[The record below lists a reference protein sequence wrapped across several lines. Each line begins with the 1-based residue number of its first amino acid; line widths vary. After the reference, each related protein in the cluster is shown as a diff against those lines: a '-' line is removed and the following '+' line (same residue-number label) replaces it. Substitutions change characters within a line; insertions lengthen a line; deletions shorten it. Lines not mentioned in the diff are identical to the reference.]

1 MLKPLKIALAGL
13 IALAAAAALFAA
25 AGAASDNGAQ
35 EPPAVAQQQ
44 QQQQQQNT
52 RPTGDDWS
60 CSKATRGHQFLGG
73 FQRSLIN
80 HFHYQITE
88 QEVCRNSA
96 TGATWNGPQT
106 RRSYWRCTNMNDEVV
121 TCPAT

>member
-35 EPPAVAQQQ
+35 EPPPIA

-60 CSKATRGHQFLGG
+60 CSMATRGHQFLGG

-88 QEVCRNSA
+88 QEVCRNSK

>member
-35 EPPAVAQQQ
+35 EPPPVA

-60 CSKATRGHQFLGG
+60 CSMATRGHQFLGG

-88 QEVCRNSA
+88 QEVCRDSK
-96 TGATWNGPQT
+96 TGATWNGPTT